1 MTPQEKL
8 NEAFVSAIISIL
20 QTCNSTTSGNESN
33 SITAIKCKCRDI
45 MDFYYQCPTRP
56 WHSVKEGELPQAG
69 KNCIFSYQ
77 GKLYKG
83 SMYEDGA
90 LHFEDE
96 FSPMLDINEVDYW
109 MEIPELPKKEE
120 L

>member
-1 MTPQEKL
+1 MNRGQE
-8 NEAFVSAIISIL
+8 
-20 QTCNSTTSGNESN
+20 
-33 SITAIKCKCRDI
+33 ITKALAVFKPLIGCEVEVCVAYAKCADNHPKS
-45 MDFYYQCPTRP
+45 P
-56 WHSVKEGELPQAG
+56 WHAVKDGDLPQAG
-69 KNCIFSYQ
+69 KDCIFSYQ

-83 SMYEDGA
+83 LMYKDRA
-90 LHFEDE
+90 LHFDDE

>member
-1 MTPQEKL
+1 MTTQKEIEEMFIGL
-8 NEAFVSAIISIL
+8 LENISQI
-20 QTCNSTTSGNESN
+20 CDKTTSGNVSHN
-33 SITAIKCKCRDI
+33 IATIKYKCRD
-45 MDFYYQCPTRP
+45 MLQFYKQYPVTL
-56 WHSVKEGELPQAG
+56 WHSVREGELPQAG